1 MIPIKMPGWLDSIR
15 SIATLIIVL
24 TFCKMA
30 WVGKV
35 DPKDFIVVVSIV
47 VNFYFLARKE
57 NQGGGNGNK

>member
-1 MIPIKMPGWLDSIR
+1 
-15 SIATLIIVL
+15 
-24 TFCKMA
+24 MA

-57 NQGGGNGNK
+57 NQGGENGNK